1 MKKILMIAVMAMS
14 ALTMSAQGKMAVGAN
29 INLGV
34 FSNSNTRM
42 GFGAKFQYFFIE
54 NLRGE
59 AGFEY
64 YTNCDGWGTW
74 DINVNAAY
82 LFPVAEKFKLGP
94 MAGLTVVGS
103 HGLPD
108 TPLRKENVTTVGLNI
123 GAAGEYQISDQF
135 KLGLDIYYKH
145 ARKDGLDLSCGL
157 VIAATAAYC
166 F

>member
-1 MKKILMIAVMAMS
+1 MIAVMAMS

-29 INLGV
+29 INLGI
-34 FSNSNTRM
+34 FSNSHTCM
-42 GFGAKFQYFFIE
+42 GFGAKFQYEFIQ

-145 ARKDGLDLSCGL
+145 ARKDGGDLSCGL
-157 VIAATAAYC
+157 VISATAAYC

>member
-1 MKKILMIAVMAMS
+1 MKKFLMIAVMAMS

-29 INLGV
+29 VNLGI
-34 FSNSNTRM
+34 FSNSHTCM
-42 GFGAKFQYFFIE
+42 G
-54 NLRGE
+54 RGE

-103 HGLPD
+103 HGLPS
-108 TPLRKENVTTVGLNI
+108 NVTTVGLNV
-123 GAAGEYQISDQF
+123 GAAGEYQISDSF
-135 KLGLDIYYKH
+135 KLGLDVYYKH
-145 ARKDGLDLSCGL
+145 ARKNGGDLSCGL

>member
-1 MKKILMIAVMAMS
+1 MKKFLMIAVMAMS

-29 INLGV
+29 INLGI
-34 FSNSNTRM
+34 FSNSHTCM
-42 GFGAKFQYFFIE
+42 GFGAKFQYEFIQ

-94 MAGLTVVGS
+94 MAGLTVVGT
-103 HGLPD
+103 HGWPD
-108 TPLRKENVTTVGLNI
+108 TIGKENVTTVGLNI
-123 GAAGEYQISDQF
+123 GAAGEYQISDSF
-135 KLGLDIYYKH
+135 KLGLDVYYKH
-145 ARKDGLDLSCGL
+145 ARKDIDLSCGL
-157 VIAATAAYC
+157 VISATAAYC

>member
-29 INLGV
+29 VNLGI
-34 FSNSNTRM
+34 FSNSHTCM

-94 MAGLTVVGS
+94 MAGLTIVGS
-103 HGLPD
+103 HGF
-108 TPLRKENVTTVGLNI
+108 ESNVTTVGLNV
-123 GAAGEYQISDQF
+123 GAAGEYQISDSF
-135 KLGLDIYYKH
+135 KLGLDVYYKH
-145 ARKDGLDLSCGL
+145 ARKNGGDLSCGL